1 MINNFE
7 TKIKKE
13 IPINAIVKYCFVCKE
28 FLIFVKRVWN
38 YLFCRP
44 PVDLWQMTQEE
55 EEECVLSNLK

>member
-1 MINNFE
+1 MINKFE
-7 TKIKKE
+7 TKIRK

>member
-55 EEECVLSNLK
+55 KECVLLNLK